1 MSYLCL
7 DWKRFSRLYYL
18 LVKNSVNTS
27 ELFINRENVPKLVK
41 VLQKIFEIFGKQK
54 KIQTRPPKNVTI
66 SFQNTEKC
74 GKFPKH
80 SIWCNSGL

>member
-54 KIQTRPPKNVTI
+54 KSKQDLLKM
-66 SFQNTEKC
+66 
-74 GKFPKH
+74 
-80 SIWCNSGL
+80 LL

>member
-18 LVKNSVNTS
+18 LVKNSVNTL

-54 KIQTRPPKNVTI
+54 KSKQDLLKM
-66 SFQNTEKC
+66 
-74 GKFPKH
+74 
-80 SIWCNSGL
+80 LL